1 MCYLTVSLIVK
12 SWNDQLTKIS
22 VQCTAASAQ
31 RWRAYFTR
39 LRENW
44 DAFRI
49 HILDNELLE
58 MPTELHCAGLW
69 AETRTSPH
77 TTWHLPA
84 LLAQSFGK
92 FVVCEPSFK
101 YEMKSNM
108 NQEVNVMW
116 SFLRVLNVIVCGIWE
131 SAAVVILHQSFHA
144 YLCWS
149 VV

>member
-1 MCYLTVSLIVK
+1 
-12 SWNDQLTKIS
+12 
-22 VQCTAASAQ
+22 
-31 RWRAYFTR
+31 
-39 LRENW
+39 
-44 DAFRI
+44 
-49 HILDNELLE
+49 
-58 MPTELHCAGLW
+58 MPAERHCAWLR

-77 TTWHLPA
+77 TMGHSPA

-92 FVVCEPSFK
+92 FVVGEPSFK

-108 NQEVNVMW
+108 NQEVSVTW
-116 SFLRVLNVIVCGIWE
+116 SFVRVLNVTVCGIRE